1 MATYALTVST
11 NALGL
16 GVISGATVVVER
28 KRTTVNDI
36 YPTSSLSIRKIA
48 ANVSG
53 IATIQLEADD
63 GTVFHEIKIFD
74 ASGVLVYK
82 NTIQMPPQAADI
94 EDLPLNDIIT
104 ESAYQA
110 VQAKEDTLTLK
121 NAAQTSATNAA
132 NSASSASENA
142 TNANNSA
149 NAASTS
155 ATNAN
160 NSANAAS
167 TSATNAS
174 NAQTAAELARDE
186 VLSTKTEINNTFYAY
201 VGGRKA
207 YRTLALAQADQANLP
222 ANTAIDVTND
232 TTSSNNGTYQWN
244 GTTLT
249 KSAYDP
255 LTYSKTY
262 TDDSLRTLE
271 SNRPQNPNKLDFKQV
286 TFLTAPTV
294 LVGTATYPYHN
305 GIKQLKLVSASTGSP
320 ITVYWEFPV
329 SQFTREFSASITVEG
344 LTSGSNGVVGIEQ
357 RNDANSLISSH
368 YAATGVTSAITKQ
381 TYKVNV
387 SGVTAGATKIR
398 LIVNM
403 LTTGTREM
411 YVNSPFIADG
421 LNAEFIAPRDTMNE
435 NLLLSTFIKTIG
447 KNQFNKALAEDGKLI
462 SYQTGATAAFANG
475 IAFGKHPVQAGGTYT
490 FWMPLSTSFAFKRI
504 IYTYD
509 KNGGFLGIN
518 ASQGSAGEVV
528 NPNPP
533 TNITYADS
541 DKTVTFTIPDNSTIA
556 FISMMIVYAA
566 HTTTDFNNLIN
577 EMQLELGNK
586 RTDYAAYDANG
597 VEQLYLKSSA
607 LLDTPESGGS
617 TTVVEIGNTFTVYID
632 GTYAYIR
639 TPFNDTLDMVQL
651 VQYGTNTKWLN
662 NIVNPYQ
669 IKTIPAST
677 AKENLI
683 TAYNAGTLVVTQGDD
698 AAPLRYNG
706 TYIGA
711 NHGAFVVHQVTKTA
725 HGKAFVDVGSKWSNG
740 TREYTLLR
748 IVDANTL
755 WFISDNTG
763 TSTQWIYNTTSTA
776 GNTLTHVSGATNTS
790 SILVATDTI
799 TQLYCAVNDHVKKV
813 TVDGYKPIT
822 TSGFYDVESIE
833 FNDSY
838 NIMNVPAIV
847 AYAQANVGT
856 ATELEFTS
864 NTIDW
869 DVRVQ
874 AGYRY
879 AINGSL
885 TINTQLYKKSAINF
899 EFAGLTH
906 ALPLNYS
913 GKTLLQYVPK
923 MNTVTVSGTPYN
935 LSNVIDVTNVTAV
948 INMLKADW
956 SDATNPPDRM
966 AQVVKNGATK
976 EYGHVI
982 GYSLTRGD
990 TRPLIRQNTT
1000 DAGFFN
1006 GPTKKMYP
1014 KALVGNLDTVSN
1026 TIAYRSLYNPNLL
1039 PEATVYTWYEDNG
1052 EIFVVLDIHQS
1063 ASMLKLP
1070 LPAMFN
1076 GKSAEVVDSHANFTL
1091 HSEIVSDGGLLCSI
1105 INSYGQATIKLT

>member
-1 MATYALTVST
+1 MTQLTVADLNNAKLDVNTIANIANST
-11 NALGL
+11 AE
-16 GVISGATVVVER
+16 TVTDR
-28 KRTTVNDI
+28 NGQTRRTI
-36 YPTSSLSIRKIA
+36 YSLS
-48 ANVSG
+48 N
-53 IATIQLEADD
+53 EYPN
-63 GTVFHEIKIFD
+63 
-74 ASGVLVYK
+74 AS
-82 NTIQMPPQAADI
+82 A
-94 EDLPLNDIIT
+94 
-104 ESAYQA
+104 
-110 VQAKEDTLTLK
+110 
-121 NAAQTSATNAA
+121 NAAAAATSATNAA
-132 NSASSASENA
+132 
-142 TNANNSA
+142 
-149 NAASTS
+149 TS
-155 ATNAN
+155 AT
-160 NSANAAS
+160 
-167 TSATNAS
+167 TAS
-174 NAQTAAELARDE
+174 NAQTAAELARDVALNQLASKANLEDVYTKSQTYTKSE
-186 VLSTKTEINNTFYAY
+186 VDTTFAAY

-207 YRTLALAQADQANLP
+207 YTTLALAQADQANLP
-222 ANTAIDVTND
+222 ANTAIEVTND

-255 LTYSKTY
+255 LTQSKAY
-262 TDDSLRTLE
+262 ADDSLRTLE

-294 LVGTATYPYHN
+294 LVGTATYPYRN

-320 ITVYWEFPV
+320 ITVYWEFPA
-329 SQFTREFSASITVEG
+329 SQFTREFSASVIVEG

-357 RNDANSLISSH
+357 RNDANYLISSH

-411 YVNSPFIADG
+411 YVHSPFIADG
-421 LNAEFIAPRDTMNE
+421 TNAEFIAPRDTMNE

-509 KNGGFLGIN
+509 KNGVFLGMD

-556 FISMMIVYAA
+556 FIQMMIVYAA

-577 EMQLELGNK
+577 GMQLELGTK
-586 RTDYAAYDANG
+586 RTDFADYDPNAP
-597 VEQLYLKSSA
+597 ELLYLKSSA
-607 LLDTPESGGS
+607 LLDTPDSGGG
-617 TTVVEIGNTFTVYID
+617 TTVVTTGNTFTMYID

-639 TPFNDTLDMVQL
+639 TAFSNTLDMVQL
-651 VQYGTNTKWLN
+651 VQYGTNTKWN
-662 NIVNPYQ
+662 NNVINPYQ
-669 IKTIPAST
+669 IKTIPKST
-677 AKENLI
+677 AKENLV
-683 TAYNAGTLVVTQGDD
+683 TAYNAGTLVVNHGDD

-725 HGKAFVDVGSKWSNG
+725 HDKAFVDVGSKWSNG

-763 TSTQWIYNTTSTA
+763 TSTQWVYNTTSTA

-869 DVRVQ
+869 DVNVQ
-874 AGYRY
+874 VGYCY
-879 AINGSL
+879 TINGSL
-885 TINTQLYKKSAINF
+885 TINTQMYKKSAINF
-899 EFAGLTH
+899 EFAGLTQ

-935 LSNVIDVTNVTAV
+935 LSNIVDVTSVTAV

-956 SDATNPPDRM
+956 TDVANPPDRM
-966 AQVVKNGATK
+966 VQIVKTGSVK
-976 EYGHVI
+976 DYGHVV

-1006 GPTKKMYP
+1006 GPTRKMYP
-1014 KALVGNLDTVSN
+1014 KALVTTLDTVVN
-1026 TIAYRSLYNPNLL
+1026 TVAYRSLYNPNIL
-1039 PEATVYTWYEDNG
+1039 PEATVYTWYKDNND
-1052 EIFVVLDIHQS
+1052 IYVVLDIHQS

-1070 LPAMFN
+1070 LPSMFN
-1076 GKSAEVVDSHANFTL
+1076 GKSATVIDSNANFTL